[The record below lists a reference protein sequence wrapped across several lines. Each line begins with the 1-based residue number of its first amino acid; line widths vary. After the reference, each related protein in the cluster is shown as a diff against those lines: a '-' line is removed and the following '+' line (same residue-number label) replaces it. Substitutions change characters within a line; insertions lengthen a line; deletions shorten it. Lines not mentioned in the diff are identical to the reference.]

1 MRAIAT
7 NNKKIISILCIIA
20 MLLCFFG
27 VDRYG
32 LFARAYEPKPAT
44 VNGINVNVRTLPV
57 SGSSICKL
65 NTGHELTIVPSIIYL
80 QNYYLL

>member
-65 NTGHELTIVPSIIYL
+65 NTGHELTIVNEANGSDGYVS
-80 QNYYLL
+80 